1 MAHLNPLISDLA
13 LILGVAG
20 IITLLFKKLKQPVVL
35 GYIVAGFL
43 CSGNFLLEGVSNV
56 DNVNIW
62 AEIGIIFLLFSLGLE
77 FSFNKLMEVGGPAL
91 MTAMVII
98 AGMMCT
104 GFMAG
109 RMLHWTTTDSIF
121 LGGMLSMSS
130 TTIIIKAFDDLGL
143 RNRKFTGQVFGVL
156 IVEDLFAVVLLV
168 LFSTL
173 YMQKNVEE
181 ADIAGRLF
189 KLLFFLVSWFVV
201 AIYLIP
207 SLLRRVRRLLNA
219 ETLLVI
225 SLGLC
230 LGMVVLANSVGFSSA
245 LGAFVMGS
253 VLAGT
258 SEAKAIEKVMA
269 PVKDLFGAVFFVS
282 VGMLVEPP
290 LLWQYMGPILL
301 LTLVVIAGQIFYGTI
316 GFLISGQDLRLS
328 LQSSFS
334 LAQIGE
340 FAFIIAALGLTL
352 GVTSSFLYPVAV
364 AVSVITTFTTPFVIK
379 QSEPAY
385 RWLEGHLPRRF
396 KMFLARYSAASQS
409 AENQSAW
416 RQLLKRSLLSIS
428 FYSILLGG
436 LVWVAVTYYMP
447 WVEEWVPGFWGNIL
461 STTTTILA
469 MAPLLWALAL
479 RHLNRKLFAA
489 LWKDPRF
496 NHGLLVGL
504 MLLRFFLSAAFVM
517 AVLVHLYSYRWGTI
531 IGFLLILLSIAVFWK
546 RIKHNF
552 LHFERRFY
560 ANLHAVD
567 RDKITVLDK
576 RTKFLHLARLT
587 VSADSRFVGKSLRTL
602 DLRTRRGI
610 TIVSIQRGSRKINI
624 PHSDD
629 ILLPADRIAVVGTD
643 AELKRF
649 AAEVE
654 VEPAVPASGVDE
666 VVMRQFSVNPSS
678 VLVGMTVSQFVV
690 MCGGEGIVI
699 GIERQDGTF
708 VEPLGLVRFRPYDLV
723 WVAGTREPLR
733 KLLGSDA
740 LPVRKDPG
748 KGAGHG
754 LLMRIGARL
763 WLWVTGRSANCPGPD
778 GTVLCKSLYLYIANF
793 VCGC

>member
-654 VEPAVPASGVDE
+654 VEPAAPTSGVDE
-666 VVMRQFSVNPSS
+666 VVMRQFSVSPSS

-754 LLMRIGARL
+754 LLMQPFRRQEPADARPAHAQ
-763 WLWVTGRSANCPGPD
+763 WHHHRVDPARQP
-778 GTVLCKSLYLYIANF
+778 
-793 VCGC
+793 

>member
-20 IITLLFKKLKQPVVL
+20 ITTLLFKKLKQPVVL

-77 FSFNKLMEVGGPAL
+77 FSFNKLLEVGGSAL
-91 MTAMVII
+91 MTALVII
-98 AGMMCT
+98 LGMMCT

-109 RMLHWTTTDSIF
+109 RLLGWTTTDSVF

-168 LFSTL
+168 LFSTI
-173 YMQKNVEE
+173 YMQK
-181 ADIAGRLF
+181 ATDDIQIFGRLF
-189 KLLFFLVSWFVV
+189 KLLFFLVAWFVV

-207 SLLRRVRRLLNA
+207 TLLTRIRRFLND

-230 LGMVVLANSVGFSSA
+230 LGMVVLATSVGFSSA

-258 SEAKAIEKVMA
+258 TEAKRIEKVMA
-269 PVKDLFGAVFFVS
+269 PVKDLFGAIFFVS
-282 VGMLVEPP
+282 VGMLVEPA
-290 LLWQYMGPILL
+290 LLWQYIGPIIL
-301 LTLVVIAGQIFYGTI
+301 LTLVVIVGQIVYGTI
-316 GFLISGQDLRLS
+316 GFMVSGQDLRLS

-364 AVSVITTFTTPFVIK
+364 AVSVITTFTTPFIIK

-385 RWLEGHLPRRF
+385 HWLDKHMPR
-396 KMFLARYSAASQS
+396 KIKVFLSQYSSASQS
-409 AENQSAW
+409 SENQSAW
-416 RQLLKRSLLSIS
+416 KQLLKRSLFNIA
-428 FYSILLGG
+428 FHCIILGG
-436 LVWVAVTYYMP
+436 MVWVSVTYYMP
-447 WVEEWVPGFWGNIL
+447 WVEKWMPGFWGNVL
-461 STTTTILA
+461 STGTTILF
-469 MAPLLWALAL
+469 MAPFLWTLAI
-479 RHLNRKLFAA
+479 RHLNRKLLAA
-489 LWKDPRF
+489 LWNDPRF

-504 MLLRFFLSAAFVM
+504 VLLRIFMALAFVM
-517 AVLVHLYSYRWGTI
+517 VVLVHLYSYRWGTI
-531 IGFLLILLSIAVFWK
+531 IGFLMIVLSVLIFWK
-546 RIKHNF
+546 RIKNNF
-552 LHFERRFY
+552 LHLEKRFF
-560 ANLHAVD
+560 ANLNGSSSE
-567 RDKITVLDK
+567 KITVLD
-576 RTKFLHLARLT
+576 TKTRFLHLAHLT
-587 VSADSRFVGKSLRTL
+587 VSSDCRFIGRSLRML

-610 TIVSIQRGSRKINI
+610 TVVSIQRGSRSINI
-624 PHSDD
+624 PQADEV
-629 ILLPADRIAVVGTD
+629 LLPADRIAVVGTD
-643 AELKRF
+643 TELKRF

-654 VEPAVPASGVDE
+654 ASSEPTTNGADD
-666 VVMRQFSVNPSS
+666 VVMRQFSIDPSS
-678 VLVGMTVSQFVV
+678 MLVDMTVAQFVV
-690 MCGGEGIVI
+690 MCRNEAAVI
-699 GIERQDGTF
+699 GIERKDGSF
-708 VEPLGLVRFRPYDLV
+708 VEPLSLVRFRPYDLV
-723 WVAGTREPLR
+723 WVAGTRDCLRLMLGNDSQRR
-733 KLLGSDA
+733 KLTTSQKIVALIKYLLKYHVFHRGSN
-740 LPVRKDPG
+740 RNG
-748 KGAGHG
+748 K
-754 LLMRIGARL
+754 MNKN
-763 WLWVTGRSANCPGPD
+763 GRAKRD
-778 GTVLCKSLYLYIANF
+778 TKTVA
-793 VCGC
+793 

>member
-1 MAHLNPLISDLA
+1 M
-13 LILGVAG
+13 
-20 IITLLFKKLKQPVVL
+20 
-35 GYIVAGFL
+35 
-43 CSGNFLLEGVSNV
+43 
-56 DNVNIW
+56 
-62 AEIGIIFLLFSLGLE
+62 
-77 FSFNKLMEVGGPAL
+77 
-91 MTAMVII
+91 
-98 AGMMCT
+98 
-104 GFMAG
+104 
-109 RMLHWTTTDSIF
+109 
-121 LGGMLSMSS
+121 
-130 TTIIIKAFDDLGL
+130 
-143 RNRKFTGQVFGVL
+143 
-156 IVEDLFAVVLLV
+156 
-168 LFSTL
+168 
-173 YMQKNVEE
+173 
-181 ADIAGRLF
+181 F

-654 VEPAVPASGVDE
+654 VEPAAPTSGVDE
-666 VVMRQFSVNPSS
+666 VVMRQFSVSPSS

-733 KLLGSDA
+733 KLLGSDTPQSQKRVKA
-740 LPVRKDPG
+740 ASR
-748 KGAGHG
+748 HG
-754 LLMRIGARL
+754 LFMRLGARL
-763 WLWVTGRSANCPGPD
+763 WLWLTGRSR
-778 GTVLCKSLYLYIANF
+778 
-793 VCGC
+793 

>member
-1 MAHLNPLISDLA
+1 M
-13 LILGVAG
+13 
-20 IITLLFKKLKQPVVL
+20 
-35 GYIVAGFL
+35 
-43 CSGNFLLEGVSNV
+43 

-181 ADIAGRLF
+181 ADVAGRLF

-219 ETLLVI
+219 ETLLII

-258 SEAKAIEKVMA
+258 PEAKSIEKVMA

-301 LTLVVIAGQIFYGTI
+301 LTIVVIVGQIFYGTI

-379 QSEPAY
+379 RSEPAY

-396 KMFLARYSAASQS
+396 KIFLARYSAASQS

-504 MLLRFFLSAAFVM
+504 MLLRFFLSATFVM

-546 RIKHNF
+546 RIKHNY

-587 VSADSRFVGKSLRTL
+587 VSADSRFVGKSLRML

-610 TIVSIQRGSRKINI
+610 TVVSIQRGSRKINI

-654 VEPAVPASGVDE
+654 VEPAAPASGVDE
-666 VVMRQFSVNPSS
+666 VVMRQFSVSPSS

-733 KLLGSDA
+733 KLLGSDT
-740 LPVRKDPG
+740 PQVRKEPG
-748 KGAGHG
+748 KSAGHG

-763 WLWVTGRSANCPGPD
+763 WLWVTGRSR
-778 GTVLCKSLYLYIANF
+778 
-793 VCGC
+793 

>member
-269 PVKDLFGAVFFVS
+269 PVKDLFGA
-282 VGMLVEPP
+282 
-290 LLWQYMGPILL
+290 
-301 LTLVVIAGQIFYGTI
+301 VIAGQIFYGTI

-654 VEPAVPASGVDE
+654 VEPAAPTSGVDE
-666 VVMRQFSVNPSS
+666 VVMRQFSVSPSS

-690 MCGGEGIVI
+690 M
-699 GIERQDGTF
+699 
-708 VEPLGLVRFRPYDLV
+708 
-723 WVAGTREPLR
+723 
-733 KLLGSDA
+733 
-740 LPVRKDPG
+740 
-748 KGAGHG
+748 
-754 LLMRIGARL
+754 
-763 WLWVTGRSANCPGPD
+763 
-778 GTVLCKSLYLYIANF
+778 
-793 VCGC
+793 

>member
-610 TIVSIQRGSRKINI
+610 TVVSIQRGSRKINI

-654 VEPAVPASGVDE
+654 VEPAVPTSGVDE
-666 VVMRQFSVNPSS
+666 VVMRQFSVSPSS

-740 LPVRKDPG
+740 PPVRKDPG

-763 WLWVTGRSANCPGPD
+763 WLWLTGRSR
-778 GTVLCKSLYLYIANF
+778 
-793 VCGC
+793 

>member
-1 MAHLNPLISDLA
+1 
-13 LILGVAG
+13 
-20 IITLLFKKLKQPVVL
+20 
-35 GYIVAGFL
+35 
-43 CSGNFLLEGVSNV
+43 
-56 DNVNIW
+56 
-62 AEIGIIFLLFSLGLE
+62 
-77 FSFNKLMEVGGPAL
+77 
-91 MTAMVII
+91 
-98 AGMMCT
+98 
-104 GFMAG
+104 
-109 RMLHWTTTDSIF
+109 
-121 LGGMLSMSS
+121 MLSMSS

-654 VEPAVPASGVDE
+654 VEPAAPTSGVDE
-666 VVMRQFSVNPSS
+666 VVMRQFSVSPSS

-763 WLWVTGRSANCPGPD
+763 WLWLTGGAVKGTRSESVNKMSANCPGPD

>member
-1 MAHLNPLISDLA
+1 
-13 LILGVAG
+13 
-20 IITLLFKKLKQPVVL
+20 
-35 GYIVAGFL
+35 
-43 CSGNFLLEGVSNV
+43 
-56 DNVNIW
+56 
-62 AEIGIIFLLFSLGLE
+62 
-77 FSFNKLMEVGGPAL
+77 

-654 VEPAVPASGVDE
+654 VEPAAPTSGVDE
-666 VVMRQFSVNPSS
+666 VVMRQFSVSPSS

-740 LPVRKDPG
+740 PPVRKDPG

-763 WLWVTGRSANCPGPD
+763 WLWVTGRSR
-778 GTVLCKSLYLYIANF
+778 
-793 VCGC
+793 